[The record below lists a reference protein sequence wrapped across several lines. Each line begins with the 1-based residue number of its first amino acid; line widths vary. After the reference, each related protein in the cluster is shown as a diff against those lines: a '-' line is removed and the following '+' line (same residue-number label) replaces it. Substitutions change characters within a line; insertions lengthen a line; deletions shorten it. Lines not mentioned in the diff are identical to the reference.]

1 MIDNVHENEFTD
13 ENGKWLVLEGG
24 TLFLVD
30 PSDEWKNKDLSNEE
44 SAPEP
49 TLEEKLEALEQ
60 ENILLKA
67 QNQALAEQTDFH
79 EEVLTEIIL
88 AINP

>member
-1 MIDNVHENEFTD
+1 MINKDYENEFTD

-49 TLEEKLEALEQ
+49 TLEEKLAALEQ
-60 ENILLKA
+60 ENSTLKEAQAETNTTLLELMETILMGGM
-67 QNQALAEQTDFH
+67 
-79 EEVLTEIIL
+79 
-88 AINP
+88 